1 MDEVDTHRE
10 QQNRIWELPMTGLA
24 NWLNRGATGVQKR
37 ERHSE
42 SHWQNVSPPDLQSLL
57 PMENFN
63 KTSREQVFFTVF
75 YYSKY
80 PPAQGGE
87 MGRRR
92 KEQMLSICTKWPQ
105 TAITYM
111 ILSVYYIMLERF
123 LPFPPKAASSFRL
136 ITRVGRNLK
145 ECSSLAQLLR

>member
-1 MDEVDTHRE
+1 
-10 QQNRIWELPMTGLA
+10 MTGLA

-80 PPAQGGE
+80 PPAQGGRDGE
-87 MGRRR
+87 K
-92 KEQMLSICTKWPQ
+92 KERTNAKYLHKVTPDSYNLHDPLR
-105 TAITYM
+105 
-111 ILSVYYIMLERF
+111 ILHNAGEI
-123 LPFPPKAASSFRL
+123 
-136 ITRVGRNLK
+136 
-145 ECSSLAQLLR
+145 SSLSS